1 MSKWLELVTELIGIR
16 TKHELTAKFTQTL
29 SVELGLSKCLLLMP
43 TTDGRRLVPHDAQ
56 VDASWAVND
65 MNNPFAQVLQTANQM
80 SLSADELLF
89 WKSDRAFAE
98 LVSDV
103 GMFERVFICPL
114 PLRSNQVQL
123 VLFIQGDQKAI
134 TKALNSDD
142 GIKFIDIFT
151 KQWNLLEE
159 MEREQRDIQTLSE
172 SLSDIQRDTK
182 RRELADKLSHSL
194 IGQSPVMQK
203 LRQQIVSAA
212 ESQLSVMVQGDTG
225 TGKELVA
232 QAIHQISSRSSQPLV
247 AINCAAIPE
256 NLLESELFGYCK
268 GAFSGA
274 EADREGLISQANG
287 GTLFLDEIG
296 DMPLALQ
303 AKLLRVLETKKFR
316 PIGGKKELSSDFR
329 LVSATHVNLLA
340 QVRNKQFRQD
350 LYYRLYQYPLTLPK
364 LSERLE
370 DIDLLSQHF
379 IAEFNSQHGTEIRG
393 LHYKALDCLK
403 KYSFPGNVRELK
415 LLVEFG
421 CAQCRNELEV
431 SEGSLANRIACI
443 DFELQSAEQSDTS
456 PELSEESE
464 LADNPYP
471 EMQGDFSAITDLKQA
486 VNEYEENI
494 IRERLT
500 HFSGDRG
507 KAAESL
513 GIPKRTLAYK
523 CQKLEIKAE

>member
-1 MSKWLELVTELIGIR
+1 MSKLLELMTELIGIR
-16 TKHELTAKFTQTL
+16 NKHELTAKFTQTL

-43 TTDGRRLVPHDAQ
+43 TTDGRRLVPHEAQ

-65 MNNPFAQVLQTANQM
+65 MNTPFAQVLQTANQM

-98 LVSDV
+98 LVSGV
-103 GMFERVFICPL
+103 GMFEHVFICPL
-114 PLRSNQVQL
+114 PLHSNQVQL
-123 VLFIQGDQKAI
+123 ILFIQGDQKEVV
-134 TKALNSDD
+134 KAFNSDD
-142 GIKFIDIFT
+142 IKFIDIFT

-159 MEREQRDIQTLSE
+159 KEQEQLDIQALTE
-172 SLSDIQRDTK
+172 SLSNIQEDTK
-182 RRELADKLSHSL
+182 RRKLADKLSHSL
-194 IGQSPVMQK
+194 IGQSLVMQK
-203 LRQQIVSAA
+203 LRQQIVSVA
-212 ESQLSVMVQGDTG
+212 ESQLSVLVQGDTG

-232 QAIHQISSRSSQPLV
+232 QAIHQISSRSSQSLV

-316 PIGGKKELSSDFR
+316 SIGGKQELSSDFR

-340 QVRNKQFRQD
+340 RVRNKQFRQD

-364 LSERLE
+364 LSERLD
-370 DIDLLSQHF
+370 DIDILSRHF

-421 CAQCRNELEV
+421 CAQCGNEPEV

-456 PELSEESE
+456 PVLTEERD

-471 EMQGDFSAITDLKQA
+471 KMQGDFSAITDLKQA
-486 VNEYEENI
+486 VNVYEENI
-494 IRERLT
+494 IRERLA

>member
-1 MSKWLELVTELIGIR
+1 MSNWLERVTELIGIR
-16 TKHELTAKFTQTL
+16 TKQELIAVFTQIL
-29 SVELGLSKCLLLMP
+29 SDELSLSKCLLLMP
-43 TTDGRRLVPHDAQ
+43 TSDGRRLVPHDAQ

-65 MNNPFAQVLQTANQM
+65 LNSPFAHVLQSANPM

-89 WKSDRAFAE
+89 WQSDRAFAE
-98 LVSDV
+98 LVSGV
-103 GMFERVFICPL
+103 GMFESVCIHPL
-114 PLRSNQVQL
+114 PLRSEQVQL
-123 VLFIQGDQKAI
+123 VLFMLGDQSAV
-134 TKALNSDD
+134 TNAFHRDD
-142 GIKFIDIFT
+142 SVKFIDVFT

-159 MEREQRDIQTLSE
+159 MEREQRDIQVLTE
-172 SLSDIQRDTK
+172 SLSDMQRDTK
-182 RRELADKLSHSL
+182 RKDLADKLSQTLLGHSA
-194 IGQSPVMQK
+194 VMQR

-232 QAIHQISSRSSQPLV
+232 QAVHQLSNRNAKPLV

-274 EADREGLISQANG
+274 DCDREGLIAQANG

-303 AKLLRVLETKKFR
+303 AKLLRVLETKQFR
-316 PIGGKKELSSDFR
+316 PIGGKEELSSDFR

-350 LYYRLYQYPLTLPK
+350 LYYRLFQYPLTLPK

-370 DIDLLSQHF
+370 DIDRLSQHF
-379 IAEFNSQHGTEIRG
+379 VNEFNSQHGTQVRG
-393 LHYKALDCLK
+393 LHYRALDCLK
-403 KYSFPGNVRELK
+403 QYTFPGNVRELK
-415 LLVEFG
+415 HLIEFG
-421 CAQCRNELEV
+421 CAQCRDELEV
-431 SEGSLANRIACI
+431 SEGSFANRIACLN
-443 DFELQSAEQSDTS
+443 FELQSVEQPSVATRPQS
-456 PELSEESE
+456 NFV
-464 LADNPYP
+464 ADNPYP
-471 EMQGDFSAITDLKQA
+471 AKPSDTSMISDLKQA
-486 VNEYEENI
+486 MNDYEENI
-494 IRERLT
+494 IRQRLV
-500 HFSGDRG
+500 HFDGDRA

-523 CQKLEIKAE
+523 CQKLEIKAV

>member
-1 MSKWLELVTELIGIR
+1 MSNWLELVTELIGIR
-16 TKHELTAKFTQTL
+16 TKHELTAKFTQIL
-29 SVELGLSKCLLLMP
+29 SAGLGASKCLLLMP
-43 TTDGRRLVPHDAQ
+43 TADGRRLVPHDAQ
-56 VDASWAVND
+56 VDVSWAVND
-65 MNNPFAQVLQTANQM
+65 MDNPFAHVLQSAKEM
-80 SLSADELLF
+80 SLTADELLF
-89 WKSDRAFAE
+89 WKSDRAFAD

-114 PLRSNQVQL
+114 PLRCNQVQL
-123 VLFIQGDQKAI
+123 VLFVQGEPTAI
-134 TKALNSDD
+134 TKAFHSDD
-142 GIKFIDIFT
+142 GIKFIDVFT
-151 KQWNLLEE
+151 KQWALLED
-159 MEREQRDIQTLSE
+159 MEREQRDIQTLTE
-172 SLSDIQRDTK
+172 SLSDMQRDTK
-182 RRELADKLSHSL
+182 RRDLAEKLSQSL
-194 IGQSPVMQK
+194 IGQSPVMQR

-232 QAIHQISSRSSQPLV
+232 QAIHQISSRSAQPLV

-274 EADREGLISQANG
+274 EDNREGLISQANG

-316 PIGGKKELSSDFR
+316 PIGGKEELSSDFR

-340 QVRNKQFRQD
+340 QVREKQFRQD
-350 LYYRLYQYPLTLPK
+350 LYYRLFQYPLTLPT

-370 DIDLLSQHF
+370 DIELLSQHF
-379 IAEFNSQHGTEIRG
+379 VEQFNSQHGTQIRG

-403 KYSFPGNVRELK
+403 QYAFPGNVRELK

-421 CAQCRNELEV
+421 CAQSRNEMEV
-431 SEGSLANRIACI
+431 SEGCLANRIKCL
-443 DFELQSAEQSDTS
+443 DFELQTVEQATTS
-456 PELSEESE
+456 QEHSESSSIG
-464 LADNPYP
+464 DNPY
-471 EMQGDFSAITDLKQA
+471 SAVQEDSSTISDLKQA
-486 VNEYEENI
+486 MSDYEEHI
-494 IRERLT
+494 IRERLNY
-500 HFSGDRG
+500 FSGDRG
-507 KAAESL
+507 KTAESL

-523 CQKLEIKAE
+523 CQKLEIKTV